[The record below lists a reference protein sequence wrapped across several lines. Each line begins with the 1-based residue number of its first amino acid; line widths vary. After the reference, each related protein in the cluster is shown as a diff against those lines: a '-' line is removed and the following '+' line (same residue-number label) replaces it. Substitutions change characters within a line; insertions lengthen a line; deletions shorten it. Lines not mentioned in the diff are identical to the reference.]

1 MAAADDRPVEHR
13 PVEHPLTE
21 GLRAEHHRAEDPWT
35 ARSVPEGLHGADHPA
50 EGLRAGGRTADGTVA
65 AGGDGSVD
73 DRTKGRI
80 ITDAPL
86 SRPVPVSLRYDPA
99 FSPATVRFG
108 FPGSVEWSF
117 PRALLE
123 TGLRA
128 PTRRGD
134 IGVWPCGRVQ
144 TVVEL
149 HTEDGVTVVQF
160 DSQALRRFLRHT
172 YASGTRTP
180 SAPR

>member
-1 MAAADDRPVEHR
+1 MAAAHDRE
-13 PVEHPLTE
+13 
-21 GLRAEHHRAEDPWT
+21 
-35 ARSVPEGLHGADHPA
+35 
-50 EGLRAGGRTADGTVA
+50 
-65 AGGDGSVD
+65 VD
-73 DRTKGRI
+73 DHAKGRI
-80 ITDAPL
+80 ISDAPL
-86 SRPVPVSLRYDPA
+86 SLPVPVHLRYDPA
-99 FSPATVRFG
+99 SSPATVRFG
-108 FPGSVEWSF
+108 FPGPVEWSF

-160 DSQALRRFLRHT
+160 DTTALLRFLRHT
-172 YASGTRTP
+172 YAAGASMTTH
-180 SAPR
+180 

>member
-1 MAAADDRPVEHR
+1 MAAAHDRE
-13 PVEHPLTE
+13 
-21 GLRAEHHRAEDPWT
+21 
-35 ARSVPEGLHGADHPA
+35 
-50 EGLRAGGRTADGTVA
+50 
-65 AGGDGSVD
+65 VD
-73 DRTKGRI
+73 DHAKGRI
-80 ITDAPL
+80 ISDAPL
-86 SRPVPVSLRYDPA
+86 SRPVPVSLRYDPG

-108 FPGSVEWSF
+108 FPGAVEWSF

-149 HTEDGVTVVQF
+149 HTDDGVTVVQF
-160 DSQALRRFLRHT
+160 DTDALLRFLRHT
-172 YASGTRTP
+172 YAAGTSLSTR
-180 SAPR
+180 